1 VKTVVRLHAGIVG
14 ALAWVAAAA
23 LGAGCSSSPPPADPC
38 PDDLPASCPTPSP
51 SYASDIAPI
60 VQQYCFPCHATGG
73 IEAEHFD
80 YSTYA
85 GLYASRAVV
94 LTQVN
99 DCLMPPSAPI
109 PGYGVDA
116 GTAPLTT
123 EARLALL
130 GWLVCGAPDN

>member
-1 VKTVVRLHAGIVG
+1 MGSFAGV
-14 ALAWVAAAA
+14 VAAALVA
-23 LGAGCSSSPPPADPC
+23 ACGSSSSGGPC
-38 PDDLPASCPTPSP
+38 PNDLPSSCPTPAP
-51 SYASDIAPI
+51 SYATDIVPI
-60 VQQYCFPCHATGG
+60 IQQSCFPCHATGG
-73 IEAEHFD
+73 IEAGHFD

-85 GLYASRAVV
+85 GLSAAASEV

-109 PGYGVDA
+109 PGSGVDA
-116 GTAPLTT
+116 GTPPLTT